1 MNWVVF
7 DYYDHT
13 GMVSSLSYMENF
25 EISGIVCTFCGH
37 RIPEYHLFRQ
47 SWIELQTNE
56 MASTADG
63 TWMSSIFCFVIK
75 NCPVLIDLMDI
86 HKREKIGIMIGLEG
100 GHMINSNL
108 AMIRI
113 FYQVGV
119 RYMTLTHSCNT
130 PW

>member
-13 GMVSSLSYMENF
+13 GMISSLSSMENF

-56 MASTADG
+56 MASTAE
-63 TWMSSIFCFVIK
+63 TFLHYLYYEHEFIYEIVHNHHRSFVSMKCEGCVVNDNQQNGILQ
-75 NCPVLIDLMDI
+75 VLDQDCKL
-86 HKREKIGIMIGLEG
+86 
-100 GHMINSNL
+100 
-108 AMIRI
+108 
-113 FYQVGV
+113 
-119 RYMTLTHSCNT
+119 CNYFRHFRKGQ
-130 PW
+130 